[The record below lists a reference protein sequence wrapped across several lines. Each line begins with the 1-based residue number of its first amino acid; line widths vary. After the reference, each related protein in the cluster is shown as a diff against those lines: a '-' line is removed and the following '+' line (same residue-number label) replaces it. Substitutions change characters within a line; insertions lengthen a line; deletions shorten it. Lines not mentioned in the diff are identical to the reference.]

1 MDDPPAD
8 NIPAPRRLRAWPL
21 IKWGLFLVVMYFVG
35 KRAVVLWQNNAQAK
49 VNVDLRWLVPAA
61 VMYLV
66 GWMPSVWFWR
76 AMLKRMHQ
84 KVGWYDALRAYYVGH
99 LGKYLPGKALVLVM
113 RGSLLK
119 EAGANPVFA
128 GVTAAYETLMF
139 MWSGAAL
146 AVALAPAAMPPN
158 YWQQM
163 PLAVQGLRQQVWL
176 LPAIVLVATVGVT
189 PFSAW
194 LFTFVGRKALPRDPN
209 SAAPPPFTASLMV
222 QGACITSLGWLC
234 HAVSLGCTLQA
245 VSDRPFDLAH
255 HRLVLALKA
264 GAVERGDA
272 AVGTA
277 DARRHAGRNVPV
289 NQPGIVLVGKAASDG
304 PADRDSPADK
314 HASGEG
320 ASGQRAEELERSC
333 HGISYGLRGMEA
345 AGSRKLWQPAFAR
358 ERAERAAPTIVPKPS
373 GRSQTIGGR
382 AGGRPFVA
390 QSVPVHVDGLPPPMA
405 GPSAV
410 PLERILD
417 LTG

>member
-1 MDDPPAD
+1 MEQTPEKIVSPTW
-8 NIPAPRRLRAWPL
+8 RRRGWPF
-21 IKWGLFLVVMYFVG
+21 IKWTLFVAVLYYVGQRGLQ
-35 KRAVVLWQNNAQAK
+35 LWRDSPQTELH
-49 VNVDLRWLVPAA
+49 VDARWLIPAA

-84 KVGWYDALRAYYVGH
+84 RVGWYEAIRAHYVGQV
-99 LGKYLPGKALVLVM
+99 GKYLPGKALVLVM

-146 AVALAPAAMPPN
+146 AVALAPAAMPAA

-163 PLAVQGLRQQVWL
+163 PLVVQGLRQQVWL

-222 QGACITSLGWLC
+222 QGAFITSLGWLC

-245 VSDRPFDLAH
+245 VSDRPFDLALFPIWLASACVSTVGGFVILIAPGGLGVREWLLVEMLKDH
-255 HRLVLALKA
+255 AAIGLAQAVVAAGLLRLVWFAS
-264 GAVERGDA
+264 E
-272 AVGTA
+272 
-277 DARRHAGRNVPV
+277 
-289 NQPGIVLVGKAASDG
+289 LV
-304 PADRDSPADK
+304 
-314 HASGEG
+314 
-320 ASGQRAEELERSC
+320 
-333 HGISYGLRGMEA
+333 A
-345 AGSRKLWQPAFAR
+345 AGVLYVMPRP
-358 ERAERAAPTIVPKPS
+358 RA
-373 GRSQTIGGR
+373 
-382 AGGRPFVA
+382 
-390 QSVPVHVDGLPPPMA
+390 
-405 GPSAV
+405 
-410 PLERILD
+410 
-417 LTG
+417 